1 VTAPIRL
8 WDRKLDSYPSAR
20 ARAGFLAVIL
30 ATTIVL
36 YYQAYVGGAVGP
48 AILAQYQISFHFYLN
63 VVVISNGIGA
73 LTSLLA
79 ARADRWGR
87 ANLVVWGLLCSSL
100 VQFLLVPVAS
110 NAYEF
115 AVFVSIVGFVE
126 GMVLVATPALVRDFS
141 PQVRRGAAMG
151 LWTMGPVLG
160 SLVVTEVA
168 SNTLDHLHAWQDQ
181 YMISGVTGLVMFV
194 VAFFTLRELSPALRD
209 QLMVSARERVLIE
222 ARARGIDL
230 AKAIR
235 QAWRQMLRLDVI
247 IPSIGISVFLLIY
260 YAAVGFFVIY
270 FTSVFSFSQARSNG
284 LGNWFWAADAVA
296 VIIIGL
302 ISDRVGVRKPFILA
316 GTVLGIV
323 MTSIFATRA
332 TDPATTYTTF
342 IVIVSLLSFARGT
355 AYSPWMTAFS
365 ETLEQRN
372 PALVATGLA
381 VWGWILRG
389 IAALSFLIV
398 PLVVTAVS
406 PIADYGPTLQ
416 NIEAT
421 YPHQVHT
428 VQVVGRATLEKLQAT
443 PPDPAA
449 LATALSKIQT
459 ADHVSRGEAL
469 SQLLAV
475 QKLNKEHPSALAYL
489 RAHGQAVIDAR
500 QQSPGQWRT
509 WWWVCVA
516 GQVALLPTIFMLKGR
531 WRRSTALRD
540 AAEREALVTRAMA
553 ELGLTDDGAG
563 SVPAPA

>member
-1 VTAPIRL
+1 MTAPIRL

-421 YPHQVHT
+421 YLHQVHT

>member
-1 VTAPIRL
+1 MTSSIRL
-8 WDRKLDSYPSAR
+8 WDRKLDAYPSAR
-20 ARAGFLAVIL
+20 ARTGFLFVIL
-30 ATTIVL
+30 ATTVVL

-48 AILAQYQISFHFYLN
+48 SILAQYQISFHFYLN
-63 VVVISNGIGA
+63 VVVISNAIGA

-87 ANLVVWGLLCSSL
+87 ANLVVWGLLCSSV

-115 AVFVSIVGFVE
+115 AVYVSIVGFVE

-194 VAFFTLRELSPALRD
+194 IAFFTLRELSPALRD
-209 QLMVSARERVLIE
+209 QLMVSARERVLVE

-230 AKAIR
+230 AEAIR
-235 QAWRQMLRLDVI
+235 RPWRQMLRLDVI
-247 IPSIGISVFLLIY
+247 LPSIAISLFLLIY

-270 FTSVFSFSQARSNG
+270 FTSVFNFSQARSNG
-284 LGNWFWAADAVA
+284 LGNWFWAADAAA

-302 ISDRVGVRKPFILA
+302 LSDRVGVRKPFILV

-332 TDPATTYTTF
+332 TDPATTYTSF
-342 IVIVSLLSFARGT
+342 ILIVSLLSFARGT

-389 IAALSFLIV
+389 IAALSFLIA
-398 PLVVTAVS
+398 PLIVTAVS
-406 PIADYGPTLQ
+406 PIANYGPTLQ
-416 NIEAT
+416 KIQAE
-421 YPHQVHT
+421 YPKQVHT
-428 VQVVGRATLEKLQAT
+428 IQVVGRETLAKIQTT
-443 PPDPAA
+443 PPDATA
-449 LATALSKIQT
+449 LATALSKIQA
-459 ADHVSRGEAL
+459 ADHVSQSQAL
-469 SQLLAV
+469 DQLLAV
-475 QKLNKEHPSALAYL
+475 KKLNEEHPSDLAYL
-489 RAHGQAVIDAR
+489 RAHGQSVVDAR

-509 WWWVCVA
+509 WWWVCVG
-516 GQVALLPTIFMLKGR
+516 GQLAFLPTIFLLKGR
-531 WRRSTALRD
+531 WRRSSALRD
-540 AAEREALVTRAMA
+540 AAEREDLVTKAMA
-553 ELGLTDDGAG
+553 ELGLGHDGDAA
-563 SVPAPA
+563 PAPA